1 MFVLMTSGMTDLDR
15 EKFNKIYHLYA
26 SFVYRVALK
35 ELSETELAQDCT
47 QAAFE
52 RIIKYM
58 DRLEEP
64 DSPQVK
70 SYIYKT
76 VLSTAA
82 NMRRREEKYVTKQDD
97 ELFYLIDRRGGD
109 DPVSRRAEVSE
120 ILRFAE
126 QHLSVDEKIILSCR
140 YDGRNSYREAAGIL
154 GSRLQKE
161 NAAYPAK
168 NLRRIWNRYQ
178 RKERVR
184 RLEKMEESGSEVC
197 SQFSNSADRGKAGRT
212 K

>member
-82 NMRRREEKYVTKQDD
+82 NMRRREENMSQNKTMSC
-97 ELFYLIDRRGGD
+97 F
-109 DPVSRRAEVSE
+109 
-120 ILRFAE
+120 IL
-126 QHLSVDEKIILSCR
+126 
-140 YDGRNSYREAAGIL
+140 
-154 GSRLQKE
+154 
-161 NAAYPAK
+161 
-168 NLRRIWNRYQ
+168 
-178 RKERVR
+178 
-184 RLEKMEESGSEVC
+184 
-197 SQFSNSADRGKAGRT
+197 
-212 K
+212 

>member
-140 YDGRNSYREAAGIL
+140 FLQRGGRNSRNL